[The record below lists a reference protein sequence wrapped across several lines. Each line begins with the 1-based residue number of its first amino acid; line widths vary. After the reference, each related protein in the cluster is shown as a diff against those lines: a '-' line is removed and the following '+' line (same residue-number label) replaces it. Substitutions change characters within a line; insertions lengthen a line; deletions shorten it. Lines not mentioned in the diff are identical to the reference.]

1 MIKWRKSSPGPRGC
15 QGLCPP
21 RQGFTALFLAAA
33 CLVGALGAAAPGRAQ
48 SEPDCAR
55 PAQGRELIARLRLAE
70 IEGAEDIHR
79 AAMWEAFG
87 RCPEGA
93 AGTPCRTAERQRFET
108 EWEGKRA
115 RIEAKYRAVLSD
127 FERRCRAHHQ
137 PGASQSGFL
146 ITRASSPTTPRRKAS
161 TQSTKMIPCTTVTQ
175 APSWAR

>member
-1 MIKWRKSSPGPRGC
+1 LPTKTRVYS
-15 QGLCPP
+15 
-21 RQGFTALFLAAA
+21 AFLAAA
-33 CLVGALGAAAPGRAQ
+33 WLVGALGVTAPGRAQ

-55 PAQGRELIARLRLAE
+55 PAQGLELIARLRLAE

-93 AGTPCRTAERQRFET
+93 AGTPCRTAERQSFET
-108 EWEGKRA
+108 EWEGMRA

-127 FERRCRAHHQ
+127 FERRCRAIISR
-137 PGASQSGFL
+137 SQSGFL